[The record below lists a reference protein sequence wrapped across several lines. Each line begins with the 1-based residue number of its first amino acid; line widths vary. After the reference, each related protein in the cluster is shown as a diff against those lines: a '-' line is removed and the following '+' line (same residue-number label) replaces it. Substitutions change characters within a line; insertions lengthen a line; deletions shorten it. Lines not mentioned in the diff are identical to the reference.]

1 MSGGSV
7 DCMLDASSFGVRCC
21 KGDWTWTIGLHEST
35 NQHVCS
41 IALSQTR
48 KGFVESSWI
57 MLSLSASSQVPQKTF
72 ASHNSQLG
80 KLDVYGVYIYIHII
94 SLSFVLSLIILLLSL
109 TLLSLSV
116 LKLLSFLS
124 FLSLLLW
131 LVISVVSYWLLVV
144 IIIIVILITILTDTI
159 IIFIISLT
167 IS

>member
-48 KGFVESSWI
+48 KGFFESSWI
-57 MLSLSASSQVPQKTF
+57 MLSLSASSQVPQTTF

-80 KLDVYGVYIYIHII
+80 KLDVYGIYIYIHII

-116 LKLLSFLS
+116 LKLLS